1 MQQTQTPATCPGWC
15 EGGHGPRFAHTG
27 RPTNTFDVITQLRAH
42 RGNATASIVL
52 DAPRNTGVTLDLDE
66 LDAVIARLTTCRNR
80 LAAATREDR

>member
-1 MQQTQTPATCPGWC
+1 MPQLVRRR
-15 EGGHGPRFAHTG
+15 PRPPLRPHG

-66 LDAVIARLTTCRNR
+66 LDRVISMLTNERNHLVR
-80 LAAATREDR
+80 TTRETS